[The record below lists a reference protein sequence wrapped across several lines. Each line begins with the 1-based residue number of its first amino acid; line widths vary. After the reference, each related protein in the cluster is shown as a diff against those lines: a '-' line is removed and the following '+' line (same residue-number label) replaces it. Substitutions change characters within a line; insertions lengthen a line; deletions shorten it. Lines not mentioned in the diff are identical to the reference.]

1 MVPKFIP
8 NCFKIRFKDSTFLV
22 RRVNLMSLL
31 RSGVVRFIGFVRKVE
46 GDISVIEI
54 LENFLMVCAA

>member
-1 MVPKFIP
+1 
-8 NCFKIRFKDSTFLV
+8 
-22 RRVNLMSLL
+22 MSLL

-54 LENFLMVCAA
+54 LENFLMACAA